1 MTRTTHHSRRQ
12 FLRSVSALAGLEVLQ
27 LAAPAMA
34 AAAVAAR
41 DDKRGFKV
49 LDDRLAADFSAIA
62 ARIIPTTDTPG
73 ATEAGVIHFIDQA
86 FAREMQDVRAFA
98 ETELAAL
105 NAKLDGRFADLD
117 VKTQDALLHE
127 IEDGNF
133 FSLIY
138 VMTIFGFFAMSKY
151 GGNKDMVAW
160 KLIGFDG
167 HHGPWQYPFG
177 YYDAEIHGGNYN
189 GE

>member
-1 MTRTTHHSRRQ
+1 MTITTHQSRRQ
-12 FLRSVSALAGLEVLQ
+12 FLRSVGALAGVELLQ
-27 LAAPAMA
+27 IASPAIA
-34 AAAVAAR
+34 AAATAAR
-41 DDKRGFKV
+41 NSNSGFQV
-49 LDDRLAADFSAIA
+49 LDARNAADFSAIA

-86 FAREMQDVRAFA
+86 FAGEMQGSREFA
-98 ETELAAL
+98 EMELAAI

-117 VKTQDALLHE
+117 ATTQDKLLHD
-127 IEDGNF
+127 IEDGDF
-133 FSLIY
+133 FALLR

-167 HHGPWQYPFG
+167 HHGPWPYPFG
-177 YYDAEIHGGNYN
+177 HYDAEVHGGQYN